1 MIAENIDIENE
12 HQKLILSED
21 FDRALVDG
29 ADIKSEIHGTMK
41 QRIKNNYE
49 RFYDIMLMSRQD
61 IQTICDKKKK
71 NRTPEENETLKKFT
85 KTVKKQYRFVK
96 DMMFLSEDE
105 KTNEDGTA
113 NSIPKKVTQ
122 LVERLSAVY
131 SILKYIGNHTLEDE
145 LVKSGITVCSIPLD
159 VQSEIFENERI
170 KEDMID
176 IFDESCKICGEIDN
190 AERRIKEDIF
200 VNMVPDN
207 LRFDKQSNPGGI
219 RDSDFKKLVDV
230 KYKLMKSEK
239 SGDDE
244 SKEKASEKA
253 MDEAEKKTFD
263 IERSKTIR
271 TGLIALG
278 AEDTKHAEENSSYDS
293 SEVETDC

>member
-1 MIAENIDIENE
+1 MVAENTAIESE

-21 FDRALVDG
+21 FDKALTDG

-49 RFYDIMLMSRQD
+49 RFYDIMLMSRTD
-61 IQTICDKKKK
+61 IQSICDKRKKD
-71 NRTPEENETLKKFT
+71 RTPDENETLKKFA

-105 KTNEDGTA
+105 KTNDDGTT
-113 NSIPKKVTQ
+113 NLVPKKVVQ
-122 LVERLSAVY
+122 LVEKLSSVY
-131 SILKYIGNHTLEDE
+131 AILKYIGYYTLEDE
-145 LVKSGITVCSIPLD
+145 LVKNGMAVSAIPLEM
-159 VQSEIFENERI
+159 QSEAFENDRI
-170 KEDMID
+170 KEDMVE
-176 IFDESCKICGEIDN
+176 IFNESCKIWGEIDD
-190 AERRIKEDIF
+190 AERRIKDDIF
-200 VNMVPDN
+200 VNMVPEN
-207 LRFDKQSNPGGI
+207 LQFDKQTNPSGL

-230 KYKLMKSEK
+230 KYKLLKSEK

-253 MDEAEKKTFD
+253 MDEAEKKTFE
-263 IERSKTIR
+263 IERNKTIR

-278 AEDTKHAEENSSYDS
+278 AEESHDGEENSQEDTS
-293 SEVETDC
+293 TL